1 MKTVVLYLSAILIFV
16 VAVAL
21 IVSYSTPDVFY
32 GTDLRF
38 GLDSDNTLV
47 IENVASLN
55 FEATSS
61 EFYAMHQGEDAVIG
75 KSDIPP
81 VGWDSRNYFATSP
94 TTISAGFWTIDD
106 GDFAVHLY
114 SDKDMKVVV
123 GQTTSDAI
131 DKTIL
136 IMLYALL
143 LWVLVYVVTLF
154 LEL

>member
-38 GLDSDNTLV
+38 GLDSGNTLV
-47 IENVASLN
+47 IENVASVN

-61 EFYAMHQGEDAVIG
+61 EFYALHQGENAVIG

-94 TTISAGFWTIDD
+94 TTISAGFWTVDD
-106 GDFAVHLY
+106 GDFTIHLY
-114 SDKDMKVVV
+114 SDKDMKVIV
-123 GQTTSDAI
+123 GQTASEVI
-131 DKTIL
+131 DSTIGIMFCAFLLWGL
-136 IMLYALL
+136 IYIITLL
-143 LWVLVYVVTLF
+143 L
-154 LEL
+154 EL